1 MEEVVAGEEVR
12 SMEEVVD
19 GEEVRSME
27 EVVAGEEVRSMEE
40 VVRQLLPHSAL
51 LHNCLMLSLNQVT
64 ITLTMI
70 LRSKHR

>member
-1 MEEVVAGEEVR
+1 MHCSG
-12 SMEEVVD
+12 
-19 GEEVRSME
+19 GME

-51 LHNCLMLSLNQVT
+51 LHNCLMLSLNKVT